1 MTALNVIRER
11 ALQPKLQD
19 VPGFVSSQEFIRNR
33 IRNERRV
40 EYCLEGQYR
49 FVDQRRWK
57 ILNQTNR
64 FVTGMR
70 ITKGGDGLFSY
81 QRKKIRDSQSYS
93 DRYLVMPIPLEDATT
108 MTSSEERRVGK
119 EGGSTCKNRW

>member
-19 VPGFVSSQEFIRNR
+19 VPGFVSSQEFIRER

-49 FVDQRRWK
+49 FNDQRRWK
-57 ILNQTNR
+57 ILNETKR

-70 ITKGGDGLFSY
+70 ITKAVDGTFRY
-81 QRKKIRDSQSYS
+81 ERTKIR
-93 DRYLVMPIPLEDATT
+93 
-108 MTSSEERRVGK
+108 SEERRVGK
-119 EGGSTCKNRW
+119 EGVRKYKYGGSQVN